1 MGIISKLIENARKGY
16 IVSEIEDKILRGE
29 ELAQENKQIL
39 SSGVPSRRQEE
50 NDGFRGNNLP
60 STNTPNSGATSS
72 AKYCVSCYA
81 EIAINASFCHEC
93 GRQQ

>member
-1 MGIISKLIENARKGY
+1 MGIILTIIENAKKGY
-16 IVSEIEDKILRGE
+16 AASEIEDKILRGE
-29 ELAQENKQIL
+29 EFTPEDKHLL
-39 SSGVPSRRQEE
+39 SSRVPGVRQEG
-50 NDGFRGNNLP
+50 NDNFRKDNLRDADT
-60 STNTPNSGATSS
+60 SNSGATSS